1 MRIFRLIVII
11 VFVTCLGLSVGTGIW
26 DKCRNDKTIPEI
38 HTDEVVLNL
47 SVSDPPEKLL
57 EGLTAMDE
65 KDGDITDSI
74 MVSGTSY
81 FLEKGEITVKYVVFD
96 SDNNFGSLSRKVK
109 YTDYHSPE
117 FSLSQPLI
125 FTRNTNNV
133 SILDHVQAVDQL
145 DGDITDKIK
154 MSGNGID
161 VKSAGVYPIT
171 LEVTNSYGDRTEVET
186 NVVVQDS
193 GLSGSIILSDYLIY
207 IDRDSEFEAG
217 DYVES
222 VISSGK
228 EQLKTEGLQ
237 VYDGNSPICDINV
250 NGDVDTAIPGCYQL
264 EYTFK
269 TSRSEGSAWLTVV
282 VRE

>member
-1 MRIFRLIVII
+1 MRIFRSIVIV
-11 VFVTCLGLSVGTGIW
+11 VFAVCLGLFVGTDIW
-26 DKCRNDKTIPEI
+26 DKYKNDKTIPEI
-38 HTDEVVLNL
+38 HTDEVLLDL

-57 EGLTAMDE
+57 KGLTAVDE

-81 FLEKGEITVKYVVFD
+81 FIEKGIINVTYVVFD

-125 FTRNTNNV
+125 FTRNTNV
-133 SILDHVQAVDQL
+133 SVLDYVRADDQL

-154 MSGNGID
+154 MSGNNID
-161 VKSAGVYPIT
+161 MATAGVYPIT
-171 LEVTNSYGDRTEVET
+171 LEVTNSYGDRAEIDT
-186 NVVVQDS
+186 NVVIQDS
-193 GLSGSIILSDYLIY
+193 NPAGSITLNAYLVY
-207 IDRDSEFEAG
+207 VDRDSEFDAG
-217 DYVES
+217 NYIQS
-222 VISSGK
+222 VISSSG
-228 EQLKTEGLQ
+228 EQLQTEGLQ
-237 VYDGNSPICDINV
+237 IYDGGSPLTEINV
-250 NGDVDTAIPGCYQL
+250 NGTVDTGTPGCYQL
-264 EYTFK
+264 EYTYR